1 MLKDTNNLLN
11 LPKRTYLKKNGTDIL
26 NISSELV
33 RISSAIVEIS
43 SAIVEISSE
52 LVQFSSELVSTIA
65 ELLRISTFRNYK
77 KKHIPNA

>member
-1 MLKDTNNLLN
+1 MLKDTNKLLN

-43 SAIVEISSE
+43 SE
-52 LVQFSSELVSTIA
+52 LVRISSELVSTIA